1 MQMHLIRRS
10 RLLLDLDQWS
20 VGEAIGKSASW
31 ISLLERGRVQP
42 DPETL
47 ARLSEVLGVPL
58 AELEAE
64 QEGSVHD

>member
-10 RLLLDLDQWS
+10 RLLLDPDQWS